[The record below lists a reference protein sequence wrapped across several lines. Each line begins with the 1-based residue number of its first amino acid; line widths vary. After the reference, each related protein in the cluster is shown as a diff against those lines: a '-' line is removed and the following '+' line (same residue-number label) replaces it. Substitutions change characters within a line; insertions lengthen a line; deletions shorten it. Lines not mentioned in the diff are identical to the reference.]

1 MDVNRL
7 KIVNDSQGHAAGDEL
22 LQGAASCIKKCVD
35 SCEKVY
41 RTGGDEFIALLF
53 PDGERFEKI
62 KETFEETPGGS
73 KRAP

>member
-22 LQGAASCIKKCVD
+22 LQGAASCMKKCFD
-35 SCEKVY
+35 SCGKVY

-53 PDGERFEKI
+53 TDRESFEKI